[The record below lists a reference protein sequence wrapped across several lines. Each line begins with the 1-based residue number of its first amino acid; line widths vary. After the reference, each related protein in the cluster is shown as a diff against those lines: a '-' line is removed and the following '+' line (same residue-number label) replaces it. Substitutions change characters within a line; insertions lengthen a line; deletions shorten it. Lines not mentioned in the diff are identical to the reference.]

1 MLGEV
6 VHQQAGDLELVDEGA
21 LLVRRARPVGIP
33 VEQQRQVV
41 ATLDRETQRLV
52 DVRADR
58 LRVEATEVR
67 VAFLMDLV
75 DPDPTAA

>member
-1 MLGEV
+1 
-6 VHQQAGDLELVDEGA
+6 
-21 LLVRRARPVGIP
+21 
-33 VEQQRQVV
+33 V

-67 VAFLMDLV
+67 VAFLMDLA
-75 DPDPTAA
+75 DPDATAA